1 MLELPLMFPQYG
13 LLEFSDL
20 RPEEILFLTKF
31 AASLKRLN
39 FVYRKHSVF
48 KNTILC
54 SYSMKR
60 KTGPWDS
67 SQKEIRMSQ
76 YEIRLKQEP

>member
-1 MLELPLMFPQYG
+1 MLELPLMFPQHG

-20 RPEEILFLTKF
+20 HPEEILFLTKS
-31 AASLKRLN
+31 AASLKWFN
-39 FVYRKHSVF
+39 FVYRKHGVF

-60 KTGPWDS
+60 KTGLWDS
-67 SQKEIRMSQ
+67 S
-76 YEIRLKQEP
+76 

>member
-1 MLELPLMFPQYG
+1 MLELPLMSPQHG

-20 RPEEILFLTKF
+20 RPEEILFLTES
-31 AASLKRLN
+31 AASLKWLN
-39 FVYRKHSVF
+39 FVYGNHSVF
-48 KNTILC
+48 RNTILC

-67 SQKEIRMSQ
+67 S
-76 YEIRLKQEP
+76 